1 VSTDADRVV
10 PAVEG
15 EPTVIATVPVATP
28 SSEKVTVP
36 EGSVEPTV
44 AGVMV
49 ADTDNDAP
57 NAGVVVKG
65 VTTVVVVVLATVKVT
80 ADEVELR

>member
-15 EPTVIATVPVATP
+15 EPAVTATVPVATP
-28 SSEKVTVP
+28 SSENVTVP

-44 AGVMV
+44 AGAMA
-49 ADTDNDAP
+49 ADTDNEAP
-57 NAGVVVKG
+57 NAGVVVEG
-65 VTTVVVVVLATVKVT
+65 VTTVVVVVLATVKAT
-80 ADEVELR
+80 AGEVEVT